1 MAIITLL
8 SDWGTTDYYVA
19 AVKGKILSLLPD
31 ATIVDISH
39 NIRHFDVVHAG
50 FTIRNCYKAFPEGT
64 IHLLCV
70 NEDCDQDVGPVVVKF
85 NGQYFIGADN
95 GIFDYIIDG
104 PVDDVYRIDLMQDG
118 DAFTFGCLSRFVNVA
133 ALLAKGSPMSD
144 VGDKLDSFQTAG
156 VFQAAVHSHC
166 LVGNVIHVDEYGNAI
181 TNISSELF
189 DKVVGFNKV
198 EISIEGYIIA
208 EISERYSDVCPQEL
222 VAVFGS
228 HGFLEVAMNCGA
240 ASSLCGIKVG
250 SRVTVNY

>member
-19 AVKGKILSLLPD
+19 AVKGKILNLLPD

-50 FTIRNCYKAFPEGT
+50 FTIRNCYKSFPEGT

-70 NEDCDQDVGPVVVKF
+70 NEDLDQDVVPVVVKF

-104 PVDDVYRIDLMQDG
+104 PLEEVYKIDLMQDG
-118 DAFTFGCLSRFVNVA
+118 EVFTFGCLSRFVNVA
-133 ALLAKGSPMSD
+133 ALLAKGSPLSA
-144 VGDKLDSFQTAG
+144 VGDKLESFTTAS
-156 VFQAAVHSHC
+156 VFKAAVHSHC
-166 LVGNVIHVDEYGNAI
+166 LVGNVIHVDDYGNAI

-189 DKVVGFNKV
+189 DKVIGYNKV
-198 EISIEGYIIA
+198 EVIVEGYVITD
-208 EISERYSDVCPQEL
+208 ISERYSDVPQQEL
-222 VAVFGS
+222 VVVFGS
-228 HGFLEVAMNCGA
+228 HGFLEVAMNCGS
-240 ASSLCGIKVG
+240 ASSLCGVKVG
-250 SRVTVNY
+250 SRVTINY